1 MTELSAAV
9 SAHLEQVVDGL
20 VASTGGSIQR
30 HDLRTLVNRCYHELA
45 STAKVTTFLPVLTKR
60 LAMTRLCE
68 RGELQELA
76 RHGLPKIL
84 VVDEHDA
91 TRGQSAAALLRFYAP
106 GRFQVSSAGINPSG
120 SVSHVIPEL
129 LGEVG
134 MDLTDSPAP
143 LDDAALQQARYVI
156 AIGDTGID
164 AATVGGAY
172 LTWDIGG
179 EIDDTDE
186 QGVAGVLTDID
197 RRVRHFLLAVDPDH
211 ELHDALL
218 AGDGASAP

>member
-1 MTELSAAV
+1 
-9 SAHLEQVVDGL
+9 
-20 VASTGGSIQR
+20 
-30 HDLRTLVNRCYHELA
+30 
-45 STAKVTTFLPVLTKR
+45 
-60 LAMTRLCE
+60 
-68 RGELQELA
+68 
-76 RHGLPKIL
+76 
-84 VVDEHDA
+84 
-91 TRGQSAAALLRFYAP
+91 
-106 GRFQVSSAGINPSG
+106 
-120 SVSHVIPEL
+120 
-129 LGEVG
+129 VG